1 MTISRIKRRHI
12 ALGALLLAGAAV
24 PALGQQDKPESLLPP
39 GFDEPAPTPAPRP
52 APAPSA
58 TAPAATAPGASGT
71 APIPSVPMPGG
82 DTSLSNVSAAEE
94 VAATGPVDLSRYE
107 LPDFAKHSLNRVGVL
122 AAGNTPFPAKGFG
135 NADGRTLA
143 VLMQRLRAPVA
154 SRWASIALRRALMS
168 PLDTPR
174 HVNGADFAAER
185 AWLLLRMGEANAA
198 RAVVNDVDG
207 DNYTTRLLQ
216 VAMQVS
222 LATAD
227 PGGICPIA
235 ERGNQY
241 IQQRGWALARAMCAG
256 LAGKPNEAGQLL
268 DQARGGTPAS
278 DIDNLLAEKVL
289 GTGAQGRRA
298 VTLEWGG
305 ITRLTAWR
313 WGLATATGQ
322 EDPASLYGTAGPQ
335 VRYWQ
340 ALAPQLSP
348 RQRAAA
354 AELAATAGVFSSAGL
369 VDLYS
374 EIAEGDDANT
384 TEGGVA
390 RDLRTAYTD
399 GDVGDRIKAIR
410 TLWAEAST
418 PRTQYARLILTA
430 RAASWI
436 PADAKVEEPEK
447 LIASMLSAG
456 YESKAM
462 EWRQVVPRGSVAWG
476 LLALGD
482 PGAQGPVAYGDFD
495 AFKDAA
501 GQRRAQLAFAGL
513 AGLGRFES
521 SDARRGAQA
530 LEVQIGAQNDWT
542 RAIDAAG
549 RRGDSAMVALL
560 AAVGMQSRVWDN
572 VTPEALFHIVAAMRA
587 AGMTSYARM
596 IAVEAVTRSA

>member
-1 MTISRIKRRHI
+1 MTTSPIKGRHL
-12 ALGALLLAGAAV
+12 ALAGLLLAGAAV
-24 PALGQQDKPESLLPP
+24 PAVGQQDKPESILPP
-39 GFDEPAPTPAPRP
+39 GFDQPEQAPTPAPRP
-52 APAPSA
+52 APAA
-58 TAPAATAPGASGT
+58 TAPAATTPSAAPTIAPSLGNDT
-71 APIPSVPMPGG
+71 AP
-82 DTSLSNVSAAEE
+82 LSNSAAAEE
-94 VAATGPVDLSRYE
+94 TAPATPVDLARYE
-107 LPDFAKHSLNRVGVL
+107 LPEFAKHSLARTGAL
-122 AAGNTPFPAKGFG
+122 AAGNTPFPAKAFG
-135 NADGRTLA
+135 KADGRTLA
-143 VLMQRLRAPVA
+143 VLMQRLAAPVA
-154 SRWASIALRRALMS
+154 SRWVSIALRRALMS
-168 PLDTPR
+168 PLDTPA
-174 HVNGADFAAER
+174 HINGADFAAER

-207 DNYTTRLLQ
+207 DNYSTRLLQ
-216 VAMQVS
+216 VAMQAS
-222 LATAD
+222 LASAD
-227 PGGICPIA
+227 PGGLCGIA
-235 ERGNQY
+235 DRGNQY
-241 IQQRGWALARAMCAG
+241 VHQRGWALARAMCAG

-268 DQARGGTPAS
+268 DQARGGTPVS
-278 DIDNLLAEKVL
+278 DIDNLLAEKIL

-298 VTLEWGG
+298 VTIEWGG

-313 WGLATATGQ
+313 WGLATAAG
-322 EDPASLYGTAGPQ
+322 EEVPLSLYATAGPQ

-340 ALAPQLSP
+340 ALAPQLTP

-354 AELAATAGVFSSAGL
+354 AELAATAGVFSNAGL

-390 RDLRTAYTD
+390 RDLRTAYVDTD
-399 GDVGDRIKAIR
+399 VADRIKAIQ

-436 PADAKVEEPEK
+436 PADPKIAEPEK

-456 YESKAM
+456 YETKAM
-462 EWRQVVPRGSVAWG
+462 EWRAVVPHGSVAWG
-476 LLALGD
+476 LLALAD
-482 PGAQGPVAYGDFD
+482 PGATGPVAYGDFD
-495 AFKDAA
+495 SFKDAA

-513 AGLGRFES
+513 AGLGRFET
-521 SDARRGAQA
+521 SDARRGATA
-530 LEVQIGAQNDWT
+530 LNVQIGAQNDWT

-549 RRGDSAMVALL
+549 KRGDTGMVALL